1 MKVYIWNM
9 IRIDYAIYK
18 YQKAVIRRIKSGKLL
33 PSEVFTISAVKETP
47 ALMYADSYLL
57 RQRGRLLLERF
68 RSLMQDARQMPA
80 RRQVDQASYR
90 RVQPVVP
97 TKAD

>member
-1 MKVYIWNM
+1 M

-18 YQKAVIRRIKSGKLL
+18 YQKAVVRRIKSGKLL
-33 PSEVFTISAVKETP
+33 PSEVFTINAVKETP

-57 RQRGRLLLERF
+57 RQRGRLLLDRF

-80 RRQVDQASYR
+80 RRELDPAPHR
-90 RVQPVVP
+90 RLRPIAP